1 MGSEMCIRDR
11 RWDELAPDDPRHAR
25 VRWVRRLEQRGARVL
40 CPAMDCAEAA
50 QVEAFLAE
58 YRAHDYP
65 PVRGLFHCAGV
76 VADSIL
82 IQMREQDLLKAYR
95 PKVQGSWNLHHLLR
109 DEPLE
114 HFVLFSSVASLVTST
129 GQANYA
135 AGNAFLDALAHHRR
149 QLGLPGLSLNWGP
162 WAIGMVEELD
172 LIDHY
177 RRRGMPPIH
186 PDAGLAALEIAL
198 VQDRA
203 ELALAE
209 ADWPTV
215 LQYYPKPPVAFA
227 HLARAASDETVE
239 TSEVDPR
246 QRIANAPEEQR
257 LDVVIDELG
266 NLVVRVLRVRKS
278 AIEPGIR
285 LSDIGVDSMLATE
298 LRNRIELALGASLT
312 VVDLLGDSTIEQLAL
327 KLLDQIR
334 AQESRATA
342 AITFEELMR
351 VLQSDPA
358 LASQLLAETERTTP
372 EEAAKVLL
380 DDPELAAQLFAQ
392 LQEP

>member
-1 MGSEMCIRDR
+1 VRTLIRR
-11 RWDELAPDDPRHAR
+11 
-25 VRWVRRLEQRGARVL
+25 
-40 CPAMDCAEAA
+40 
-50 QVEAFLAE
+50 
-58 YRAHDYP
+58 
-65 PVRGLFHCAGV
+65 CAGC
-76 VADSIL
+76 SIAL
-82 IQMREQDLLKAYR
+82 AWSPITSWFRCEEQDLLKAYR

-135 AGNAFLDALAHHRR
+135 AGNAFLDALAHYRR

-198 VQDRA
+198 VQDQA

-215 LQYYPKPPVAFA
+215 LQYYPKPPAAFA
-227 HLARAASDETVE
+227 HLAREIGPRRRHGDRN
-239 TSEVDPR
+239 EVNPR

-257 LDVVIDELG
+257 ADIDRRTRQSG
-266 NLVVRVLRVRKS
+266 
-278 AIEPGIR
+278 
-285 LSDIGVDSMLATE
+285 
-298 LRNRIELALGASLT
+298 GAS
-312 VVDLLGDSTIEQLAL
+312 SARP
-327 KLLDQIR
+327 QIGYR
-334 AQESRATA
+334 AGHTA
-342 AITFEELMR
+342 
-351 VLQSDPA
+351 Q
-358 LASQLLAETERTTP
+358 
-372 EEAAKVLL
+372 
-380 DDPELAAQLFAQ
+380 
-392 LQEP
+392 